1 MLCFFCMK
9 HIVTMFKQVVMMCA
23 GRDQLHIQ
31 RPQARELHSSSK
43 YLPQLMTTVSFH
55 CMLLFVPV
63 SLSG

>member
-1 MLCFFCMK
+1 MK
-9 HIVTMFKQVVMMCA
+9 LIVTMFKQVVMMCT

-43 YLPQLMTTVSFH
+43 YLPQYLPQLMRTVSFH
-55 CMLLFVPV
+55 CTLVFMPV